1 MRLNLTQHGESYQIR
16 SCTGMDRLKHFL
28 ELRKSGAWSFLVG
41 GVICLVDS
49 GNERGLRYSVDHI
62 LAVGTTRLRFYRGAT
77 NAWGLI
83 SHSRTRAFPLHVLGR
98 DAGERGRCDPRV
110 MCNSRCFSVGLN
122 TIRVMQCF
130 HPGADSRS
138 VMPLDALGCT
148 RTTLTLSTCELLF
161 RCSLSPCGCG

>member
-1 MRLNLTQHGESYQIR
+1 
-16 SCTGMDRLKHFL
+16 MDRLKHFL

-83 SHSRTRAFPLHVLGR
+83 AHSRTRAFPP
-98 DAGERGRCDPRV
+98 ACPW
-110 MCNSRCFSVGLN
+110 S
-122 TIRVMQCF
+122 
-130 HPGADSRS
+130 
-138 VMPLDALGCT
+138 
-148 RTTLTLSTCELLF
+148 
-161 RCSLSPCGCG
+161 GCGEGGGDATRE